1 MSSSHASSS
10 ASTSKRRPSLPSD
23 SSETIISSLDN
34 QNPYPTTKKVS
45 PFIKH
50 GKYVLLG
57 LGGCWYTDLPGA
69 IARVL
74 ETGKGAGIT
83 GQGGDWVRKVMLLGL
98 GLHGTT
104 VFIFLYLVLFL
115 PWLRG
120 YIPNYREWQQS
131 ARLSLIVPVLT
142 TTILLG
148 WTSLVV
154 SLSQAGKRTMLES
167 AVDAVKGVG
176 NGSLEQ
182 MKGGKGLGV
191 FKSMAA
197 ATALYTLTIG
207 VLGLIPTPANV
218 PIRDKRK

>member
-1 MSSSHASSS
+1 MSSHASS
-10 ASTSKRRPSLPSD
+10 SKRRPSLPSD
-23 SSETIISSLDN
+23 SSETIISSLDDR
-34 QNPYPTTKKVS
+34 NPYPTSKKVS

-50 GKYVLLG
+50 GKYVFLG
-57 LGGCWYTDLPGA
+57 LAGCWWTDLPNA

-74 ETGKGAGIT
+74 DRSPGGGD
-83 GQGGDWVRKVMLLGL
+83 GSGDWVRKVMLLGL

-182 MKGGKGLGV
+182 MQGGQGLGV

-218 PIRDKRK
+218 PIRDKSK